1 MQQGQVRN
9 NNSSDSNGLHCFI
22 LGDQWTSKEKIASVT
37 CHSCLAHERLG
48 MGVFSIQPHSQGQ
61 PGNEATIYLF
71 IKHMIVIIL
80 VMQILH
86 LSSLVELVTVGWWP
100 TPCWGTQA
108 YRSWQP
114 AGLRRGPTYNVM
126 NTCTQHMPKLTMELL
141 TLTSRLWSSVVYKLE
156 LQVLLFY
163 IFIYYLCVY
172 ERLWW
177 CGVFSSSMVFCFDFT
192 DIFLSRNNQSCPKG
206 VPWANFPCQGWF
218 PPKPLLV
225 GTVVLAG
232 PNLPIKTSPETPGV
246 QRNSPPAENCRVF
259 GPP

>member
-1 MQQGQVRN
+1 MQQVQVRN

-114 AGLRRGPTYNVM
+114 AGLRRGPIYNVM
-126 NTCTQHMPKLTMELL
+126 NTCTQHLAKLTMELL
-141 TLTSRLWSSVVYKLE
+141 TFTSSVVYFDLNAYNSPLE
-156 LQVLLFY
+156 LQVLF
-163 IFIYYLCVY
+163 FIYVCMSVCDGVVCFYQS
-172 ERLWW
+172 W
-177 CGVFSSSMVFCFDFT
+177 CS
-192 DIFLSRNNQSCPKG
+192 
-206 VPWANFPCQGWF
+206 
-218 PPKPLLV
+218 
-225 GTVVLAG
+225 VLT
-232 PNLPIKTSPETPGV
+232 L
-246 QRNSPPAENCRVF
+246 
-259 GPP
+259 